1 MIKQINEAII
11 ERKEELEQ
19 WFGKSKSLELPFYS
33 SFDIRNSGYKTV
45 VIDSNVFPAGFNN
58 LCDET
63 YSIAEDAIK
72 SFIDANFPG
81 IKKIGVIAEVTTNK
95 FYYENLEAIRR
106 LLEGSGFMVRT
117 ATIEK
122 SAELQQFE
130 LIGQKLQ
137 IKDFTPELII
147 SNNDFSSTDTLILNG
162 IKQPVTPNF
171 NLGWF
176 KRKKHQH
183 FCVKN
188 ELIKE
193 IASILKIDRW
203 FIGAFY
209 EYAEEVNFKERKNFE
224 LIADKIDKC
233 IEQIKIKYEEY
244 SINEKPFVFVKGNAS
259 TYGMNV
265 IPFYSGK
272 DFLSINSRQRAKMH
286 KSKGGKE
293 VSEVLIQEGVATID
307 IVENNVAEPVVYCIG
322 DKPIG
327 GFFRAHEEK
336 TERES
341 LNTKGMVFAS
351 DLFCPPAFEKRKNF
365 EGSNITNEKINIYKF
380 LARLGVI
387 AIGKEL
393 EELK

>member
-1 MIKQINEAII
+1 MLEQLNKAII

-19 WFGKSKSLELPFYS
+19 WFGKYNSHELPFYS
-33 SFDIRNSGYKTV
+33 SFDIRNSAYKTV

-63 YSIAEDAIK
+63 YPIAEEAIK
-72 SFIDANFPG
+72 SFIKVNFPG
-81 IKKIGVIAEVTTNK
+81 TKKIGVIAEVTTNK

-106 LLEGSGFMVRT
+106 LLDESGFMVKT
-117 ATIEK
+117 AAIEK
-122 SAELQQFE
+122 GSELQQFGIIE
-130 LIGQKLQ
+130 QKLH
-137 IKDFTPELII
+137 IKDFTPDLIV
-147 SNNDFSSTDTLILNG
+147 SNNDFSSTDTSILKG
-162 IKQPVTPNF
+162 IKQPITPNF

-176 KRKKHQH
+176 KRKKHRH

-203 FIGAFY
+203 FIGAYY
-209 EYAEEVNFKERKNFE
+209 EYAEEVNFKERRNFE
-224 LIADKIDKC
+224 LIANKIDKC
-233 IEQIKIKYEEY
+233 IEQIKLKYEEY
-244 SINEKPFVFVKGNAS
+244 SINDKPFVFVKGNAS

-265 IPFYSGK
+265 IPFYSGE
-272 DFLSINSRQRAKMH
+272 DFLSINSKQRAKMH
-286 KSKGGKE
+286 KSKGGKQ
-293 VSEVLIQEGVATID
+293 VSEVLIQEGVPTKD
-307 IVENNVAEPVVYCIG
+307 IVENKVAEPVVYCIG

-327 GFFRAHEEK
+327 GFFRANQEK
-336 TERES
+336 NEREN

-365 EGSNITNEKINIYKF
+365 EGSNITIEKINIYKF
-380 LARLGVI
+380 LAKLGVI